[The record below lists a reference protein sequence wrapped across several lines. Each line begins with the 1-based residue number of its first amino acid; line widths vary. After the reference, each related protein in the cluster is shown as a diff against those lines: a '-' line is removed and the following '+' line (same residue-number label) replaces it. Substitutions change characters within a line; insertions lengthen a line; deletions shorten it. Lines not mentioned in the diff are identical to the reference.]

1 MSLIKDVVDKPWH
14 LTMEWLARCRWAA
27 VPVESASH
35 FDEKDAE
42 LLSQAAASV
51 NCYECLA
58 AATEPLENT
67 ILCYRVPTTQEGFLE
82 FSYETTA
89 LNYVLL
95 PEDRSFAVLCTS
107 EDYYIV
113 AGPRDFVTKA
123 VGSSIETARE
133 KFLQF
138 AADQFWPEA
147 ERKNFI
153 AVAERYALCKG

>member
-1 MSLIKDVVDKPWH
+1 MSSPGHIQPVTDPAKVKEAMSLIKDVVDKPWH

-82 FSYETTA
+82 FS
-89 LNYVLL
+89 
-95 PEDRSFAVLCTS
+95 
-107 EDYYIV
+107 
-113 AGPRDFVTKA
+113 
-123 VGSSIETARE
+123 
-133 KFLQF
+133 
-138 AADQFWPEA
+138 
-147 ERKNFI
+147 
-153 AVAERYALCKG
+153 